1 MFEVPLPG
9 DFSSEVT
16 PFLSAFAS
24 NGADEAS
31 LGKWKDSLFGCAR
44 HGLFHPS
51 LWNSLCCPQL
61 LMAQILTRMKMSW
74 LGEENIPDREWK
86 RTFRRM
92 LVVVCL
98 CWGFTSLV
106 APPAPILLSDPATGN
121 VLVAPP
127 QSTQP
132 MINYILYRVFFWSF
146 SLFTV
151 LLMTR
156 LRRAV
161 RRKYEIP
168 LQSASVFGVASP
180 LEDFC
185 VSFWCGCCA
194 VAQMSRQTA
203 DYDRQTAACCSST
216 GLGAQSNFPT
226 TIV

>member
-1 MFEVPLPG
+1 LPG

-16 PFLSAFAS
+16 PFLTAAAG
-24 NGADEAS
+24 NGTDEIS
-31 LGKWKDSLFGCAR
+31 LGKWKDSLFGCLR

-51 LWNSLCCPQL
+51 LWNAMCCPQL

-74 LGEENIPDREWK
+74 LGEENIPDHEWR

-92 LVVVCL
+92 LVIVCL
-98 CWGFTSLV
+98 YWGFTSLV
-106 APPAPILLSDPATGN
+106 APPTPILLSDPATGN

-132 MINYILYRVFFWSF
+132 PINYILYRVLFWSF

-161 RRKYEIP
+161 RRRYEIP
-168 LQSASVFGVASP
+168 LQSSSVLGVVSP

-203 DYDRQTAACCSST
+203 DYDRQPAACCSAT

-226 TIV
+226 LIV